1 MRLPIHP
8 LPLLLATLPLP
19 CLARDP
25 LNQLLSSLLST
36 LFSHDPTTLTIR
48 LSPTLLSTENN
59 LPTPLGTSPLW
70 QFAVETPPT
79 ALLPWGP
86 QHRHVDFSTGQAV
99 AVTTVLLEG
108 GREAI
113 LVMRVRVSVQGEVR
127 EVETMVVGD
136 DEVGAKGYR
145 AVAEDER
152 MEMGPEWEEDGSGG
166 VWRLEETRVAE
177 LVGGWFGARDK
188 GEEVGGLVAEG
199 CYRVDNGRV
208 SGDCSVEGGEVGVP
222 WKGGKTRV
230 RGRRFVTQAVEV
242 NRQGA
247 ISFATVDGDEE
258 KRSWLVA
265 ESVRLNGKEKVD
277 RVELIWTEV
286 AYGSEAPFKQAER
299 W

>member
-8 LPLLLATLPLP
+8 LSLLLATLPSTH
-19 CLARDP
+19 ARDP
-25 LNQLLSSLLST
+25 LNQILSSLLTT

-48 LSPTLLSTENN
+48 LSPSLLTTENN
-59 LPTPLGTSPLW
+59 IRTPLGTSPLW

-79 ALLPWGP
+79 DLLPWGP
-86 QHRHVDFSTGQAV
+86 QHRHVDFATGQAV

-113 LVMRVRVSVQGEVR
+113 LVMRVRINRGNEVS
-127 EVETMVVGD
+127 EVETVVVGD
-136 DEVGAKGYR
+136 DEVGARGYR
-145 AVAEDER
+145 AVRDEGGL
-152 MEMGPEWEEDGSGG
+152 EMGPESEEDLSGG
-166 VWRLEETRVAE
+166 GGRLEEGRVGE
-177 LVGGWFGARDK
+177 VVGGWFERRDK
-188 GEEVGGLVAEG
+188 GGEVAGMVAEG

-222 WKGGKTRV
+222 WEGGKTKV
-230 RGRRFVTQAVEV
+230 RGRRLVVQGENAA
-242 NRQGA
+242 RQGA
-247 ISFATVDGDEE
+247 ISFATVDVEAE